1 MRVREPMYKTRES
14 DLIKIRNRSPLSNA
28 ITVFIDCLFWTEFL
42 SLVKS
47 LHSYWIKTSRAFSI
61 FCPNLVPLAILEI
74 LNVTSLAIVE
84 MH

>member
-14 DLIKIRNRSPLSNA
+14 NLIKIRNRSPLSNA
-28 ITVFIDCLFWTEFL
+28 IDCLFWTEFL

-47 LHSYWIKTSRAFSI
+47 LHSYWIKSSRAFSI

-74 LNVTSLAIVE
+74 
-84 MH
+84 